1 MQVNAGV
8 VGGLE
13 QFAVVCLLA
22 HCSLVVPEIL
32 EPFSFFRSQIGSGR
46 ASQLK
51 AFELF
56 SASDIKN
63 KKLLRTTKYHSF
75 SVRFYKNR
83 LSKNYLKLT

>member
-1 MQVNAGV
+1 MPVNAGV
-8 VGGLE
+8 VGELE
-13 QFAVVCLLA
+13 QFAIVCLLA
-22 HCSLVVPEIL
+22 HCSLVVAKIL

-63 KKLLRTTKYHSF
+63 KNYCELPNTTVFQFVSIRIVLVK
-75 SVRFYKNR
+75 
-83 LSKNYLKLT
+83 TI

>member
-1 MQVNAGV
+1 MPVNAGV
-8 VGGLE
+8 VGELE

-22 HCSLVVPEIL
+22 HCSLVVAEIL

-56 SASDIKN
+56 SPSPHQ
-63 KKLLRTTKYHSF
+63 KLLPTTKYYSF
-75 SVRFYKNR
+75 LVRLYKNR
-83 LSKNYLKLT
+83 LGTNHLKST

>member
-1 MQVNAGV
+1 VQVNAGV

-63 KKLLRTTKYHSF
+63 K
-75 SVRFYKNR
+75 
-83 LSKNYLKLT
+83 NYFELPNTIVFQCAFIKIVLVKTI